1 MLDKRIAN
9 MRTVL
14 IYLFMLYVN
23 DICSNVLNTVEEICT
38 KQRYSRKVERPGCSK
53 TQSFVVDA
61 CIGNCI
67 SYDEPLADVPYF
79 QSKCQVCKAV
89 RTEFKEFYLAHC
101 ENEDDRKVE
110 IESAL
115 ECSCVFIDDC

>member
-1 MLDKRIAN
+1 MLDKTIVS

-14 IYLFMLYVN
+14 IYLFMLHVN
-23 DICSNVLNTVEEICT
+23 DIIVLNAIEEICT
-38 KQRYSRKVERPGCSK
+38 KQRYSQKVERYGCK

-67 SYDEPLADVPYF
+67 SYDQPLADVPYF
-79 QSKCQVCKAV
+79 QSKCHVCKAV
-89 RTEFKEFYLAHC
+89 RTEFKEFYLTHC
-101 ENEDDRKVE
+101 ENEDDKKVK

-115 ECSCVFIDDC
+115 ECSCVYIDDC